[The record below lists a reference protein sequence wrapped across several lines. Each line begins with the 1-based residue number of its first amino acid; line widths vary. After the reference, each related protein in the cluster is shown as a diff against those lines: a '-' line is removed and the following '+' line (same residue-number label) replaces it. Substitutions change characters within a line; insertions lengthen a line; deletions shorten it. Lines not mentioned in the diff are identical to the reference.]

1 MKLSEVKEVL
11 PKLKGIDFLL
21 PNGSK
26 VPAHFHL
33 TEIGNINKQFMDCGG
48 VVRNETKVSFQL
60 WTSIDMH
67 HRLKAEKFEHI
78 IKLAEEKINLQ
89 DAEIEVEYQGDTIEK
104 FGLDF
109 NGENFVLTSQKT
121 ACLAEENCGIPVQK
135 VKTKLAEI
143 GATGESCCGPGC
155 C

>member
-1 MKLSEVKEVL
+1 MKLSEVKEAI
-11 PKLKGIDFLL
+11 KNIDGVSFLL
-21 PNGSK
+21 PSGKK

-33 TEIGNINKQFMDCGG
+33 TEIGNVDKQFMDCGG
-48 VVRNETKVSFQL
+48 TIRIEKKVSFQL
-60 WTSIDMH
+60 WTSIDFH
-67 HRLKAEKFEHI
+67 HRLQADKFATI
-78 IKLAEEKINLQ
+78 IRLAEEKIKLQ

-109 NGENFVLTSQKT
+109 DGEQFLLTTQKT
-121 ACLAEENCGIPVQK
+121 ACLAEENCGIPIQK

-143 GATGESCCGPGC
+143 GNACCGPDC